1 MADTY
6 AVVQKR
12 GALAVTRSGS
22 GARGAEEAPLYS
34 QVTPRAQRPQAP
46 AEDVRGT
53 LPGRGES
60 GRPRERAGRAG
71 ARLVLAPPP
80 AGPPPRGPAAGR
92 PRKCSGPHLRP
103 GVWAGIRDLAAPPG
117 ARPARWAGPRAPAS
131 PALEVAS
138 ALGWCRA
145 PPAAG
150 ADAWAAVS
158 CLQFLLIPALLGLAP
173 TKTWPMGLRPEG

>member
-12 GALAVTRSGS
+12 GPLAVTRSGS

-60 GRPRERAGRAG
+60 GRPRERAGRAPACWTSAPRAG
-71 ARLVLAPPP
+71 CRPPP
-80 AGPPPRGPAAGR
+80 EV
-92 PRKCSGPHLRP
+92 LR
-103 GVWAGIRDLAAPPG
+103 ATPG
-117 ARPARWAGPRAPAS
+117 ARGLGGDPRPGRAPGRLSRPLGRAPRACFSS
-131 PALEVAS
+131 P
-138 ALGWCRA
+138 G
-145 PPAAG
+145 G
-150 ADAWAAVS
+150 
-158 CLQFLLIPALLGLAP
+158 
-173 TKTWPMGLRPEG
+173 GLRPRLVPRSAGSRS